1 MDTINDWNNYFGD
14 STIYYCRRRGVYV
27 HFPDESN
34 SQAAGTAQTDPADA
48 VRQELAE
55 DSGDDKA

>member
-1 MDTINDWNNYFGD
+1 MDKIDDWNDYFGD

-34 SQAAGTAQTDPADA
+34 SQAAGAAQEDPADA
-48 VRQELAE
+48 VRQGLAE
-55 DSGDDKA
+55 NPGDDKA